1 MRTIISLAAACL
13 AAAGAWAQDAN
24 KPDPV
29 RELKLLGVDLG
40 RTMVKV
46 PSESVLKTEKAFAER
61 VADKDWRAKPENKVD
76 FLAEEVVFF
85 EWHGST
91 FDTITAEQKGGKV
104 VFTYTVTNSDTFG
117 SNFRAFVV
125 PAGSKIE
132 LVTVKE

>member
-1 MRTIISLAAACL
+1 MRTIFSFAAAWL
-13 AAAGAWAQDAN
+13 AVAGASAQDAN

-29 RELKLLGVDLG
+29 RELNLQGLKLGQ
-40 RTMVKV
+40 TMLKA
-46 PSESVLKTEKAFAER
+46 PSESVLKTEKEFAER
-61 VADKDWRAKPENKVD
+61 VGNKEWREKPANKVD

-91 FDTITAEQKGGKV
+91 FDRITAEQKGGKV
-104 VFTYTVTNSDTFG
+104 VFTYTLTNSDTFG